1 MGSWRINP
9 RQLHMVLVDVAADGQ
24 SLDKAAGDA
33 AAAGEQ
39 AASLFGSAADV
50 AEAFAGFWSPRSEV
64 GQRIAGLVYGK
75 SRVVAET
82 AELFVDADGQMSA
95 AAVDFAESLN
105 AGDAPVLAARGFG
118 PVPQP

>member
-9 RQLHMVLVDVAADGQ
+9 RRLHTVLVDVAADGQ

-39 AASLFGSAADV
+39 ASSLFGSAADV
-50 AEAFAGFWSPRSEV
+50 AEAFAGFWSPRSDV

-75 SRVVAET
+75 SRVVAEA
-82 AELFVDADGQMSA
+82 AELFIDADGQMSA
-95 AAVDFAESLN
+95 AADFTESLN

>member
-1 MGSWRINP
+1 
-9 RQLHMVLVDVAADGQ
+9 MVLVDVAADGQ

-33 AAAGEQ
+33 AAAGDD
-39 AASLFGSAADV
+39 ASSLFGSAAEV
-50 AEAFAGFWSPRSEV
+50 AEAFNAFWSPRSEV

-75 SRVVAET
+75 SQVVAEA
-82 AELFVDADGQMSA
+82 AELFIDADGQMSA
-95 AAVDFAESLN
+95 AAADFAETLN

>member
-1 MGSWRINP
+1 MGSWRISP
-9 RQLHMVLVDVAADGQ
+9 RRLHMVLVDVAADGQ

-33 AAAGEQ
+33 AAAGDD
-39 AASLFGSAADV
+39 ASSLFGSAAEV
-50 AEAFAGFWSPRSEV
+50 AEAFSAFWSPRSEV

-75 SRVVAET
+75 SQVVAE
-82 AELFVDADGQMSA
+82 AGELFIAADGQMSEA
-95 AAVDFAESLN
+95 AADFAETLN